1 MRDGLIV
8 EELMTAGV
16 DGLPAMTDGV
26 VVVWLIL
33 GAIKAGGLVGDV
45 CSPTRK

>member
-1 MRDGLIV
+1 
-8 EELMTAGV
+8 MTAGV